1 MKGLQFDG
9 ASHQFY
15 QGFFQGPNG
24 EAWPSGPVVPATEP
38 RGVSKASASCGHFP
52 GVVLHCV
59 RDGLVEASRPIPV
72 VRQDV
77 GRFAGTVWNR
87 YRTVK

>member
-1 MKGLQFDG
+1 MGKP
-9 ASHQFY
+9 
-15 QGFFQGPNG
+15 GPVVQ
-24 EAWPSGPVVPATEP
+24 WSSGPVVPATEP